1 MSLDASDV
9 SALADTLT
17 KWEYAEYF
25 FAGLVTLACLGEFV
39 AEFTDWFTKGIEERK
54 KRLGKRSTL
63 VLVGA
68 LAFELIC
75 LVKTNSLS
83 GKLIVSINEQS
94 QGAVDKSKKAL
105 EDSNIAIARSGVAIG
120 TATVA
125 ASTSDRAN
133 HIASNAVNLSRGARQ
148 EADSFEKD
156 IIASKEQLAL
166 MSARY
171 KLIRKGEAEFLKAI
185 DLFPGQKIELQA
197 CRALETD
204 IETNAL
210 SQSILELLTKARWDI
225 HSAVWQSCLNGMGVN
240 VYANEAS
247 TPSVI
252 VAANSLGRVLDKLLR
267 IDRKPGEFN
276 TWAKLRDDK
285 KFSPWNWYH
294 PYLQESSRLPQTL
307 YDSRYSDGFHSRR
320 ETRQT
325 KT

>member
-94 QGAVDKSKKAL
+94 QGAVDKSKKA
-105 EDSNIAIARSGVAIG
+105 
-120 TATVA
+120 
-125 ASTSDRAN
+125 
-133 HIASNAVNLSRGARQ
+133 
-148 EADSFEKD
+148 
-156 IIASKEQLAL
+156 
-166 MSARY
+166 
-171 KLIRKGEAEFLKAI
+171 
-185 DLFPGQKIELQA
+185 
-197 CRALETD
+197 
-204 IETNAL
+204 
-210 SQSILELLTKARWDI
+210 
-225 HSAVWQSCLNGMGVN
+225 
-240 VYANEAS
+240 NEAS